1 MPSLVTDVPAEFLI
15 LGPVDVVREGVSVH
29 VTSGRTQVILA
40 MLLLDVG
47 QVIPFQRLVEAL
59 WEDDPP
65 STARS
70 QVQMCV
76 STLRRLLTG
85 TGAVILTQ
93 PPGYLL
99 RIPDGSLDLWRFR
112 ELCVTAES
120 LSDRRP
126 EEAAAHYREALA
138 LWRGDACASVASQV
152 VMRTSIRLNEDRWTA
167 LDRHMDLELRLGR
180 HQHMVAELAQ
190 LVATEPLRERPR
202 ALLMLALYR
211 SGRQA
216 EALEV
221 YRSGRRLLAEE
232 LGADPGKE
240 LRALEQAILTAD
252 PSLDIQSLVSP
263 QVGGAG
269 LGTMPR
275 QLPASVPVDVGRD
288 DGPGPERKQLH
299 TELAAAAVETE
310 DTASAALPGPGGPPA
325 WFPTQL
331 PADIADFTG
340 RGVQVDY
347 LCDALTRRDVAGGSG
362 AVRIAVVAG
371 TAGFGKTVLAVHTA
385 HQVRDL
391 FPDGQL
397 YVALSGAS
405 SGPAAP
411 GEVLARLLRD
421 LGVDGDKVP
430 AGDEERAALY
440 RTRLTGRRVL
450 ILLDDAKDVA
460 QVRPLLP
467 GSASCAVLVTT
478 RNRTPYL
485 VSTGFVDLD
494 VLPGRDALE
503 LFSRIVGG
511 GRTAAEP
518 EATAKTLSAC
528 AGLPLAIRICAA
540 RLATRRQWRIATMAA
555 RIRDERRRL
564 DEFQV
569 GDLEVRASFQVSY
582 DSLRAVRHSVD
593 PAHAFRLLGLWPG
606 QRISLPAAA
615 ALIGEPEADAAV
627 ALETLVDA
635 SLLESPEPDWYQ
647 FHDLLRL
654 FATERAQ
661 AEEPQETRSAAV
673 TRLLRWYLGM
683 AVAAAD
689 VVARH
694 RYRIQLDDPEVPS
707 MQVRSAADALGWY
720 ESERTGIIAAI
731 RQAAAAGLHSTAW
744 QLATAAYPL
753 FNRRDNWTDCAT
765 AHRIALDS
773 ARVARQRQA
782 EAWALQNLGFALA
795 RSGDEEALVC
805 LEEALAI
812 RREIGDLTGEAQTDI
827 ALVEAYARLQGTEAA
842 FGHSLHSLEKLRQM
856 EDPALL
862 TIALSNHGEC
872 CLQLG
877 RLDEAAG
884 CFREAL
890 SIITTSGESIFGRG
904 HVTENLGRVH
914 LGSGHLS
921 EAIARL
927 AEAYRFH
934 LAAGDLRGQASTLK
948 LLGAAQRKAG
958 REERGRKSLA
968 AALVLFKKL
977 KEDAEVRAIQATL
990 AKPAQRRPASAT
1002 GTAGTRG

>member
-1 MPSLVTDVPAEFLI
+1 MA
-15 LGPVDVVREGVSVH
+15 
-29 VTSGRTQVILA
+29 
-40 MLLLDVG
+40 
-47 QVIPFQRLVEAL
+47 
-59 WEDDPP
+59 
-65 STARS
+65 
-70 QVQMCV
+70 
-76 STLRRLLTG
+76 
-85 TGAVILTQ
+85 
-93 PPGYLL
+93 
-99 RIPDGSLDLWRFR
+99 
-112 ELCVTAES
+112 
-120 LSDRRP
+120 
-126 EEAAAHYREALA
+126 
-138 LWRGDACASVASQV
+138 
-152 VMRTSIRLNEDRWTA
+152 
-167 LDRHMDLELRLGR
+167 
-180 HQHMVAELAQ
+180 
-190 LVATEPLRERPR
+190 
-202 ALLMLALYR
+202 
-211 SGRQA
+211 
-216 EALEV
+216 
-221 YRSGRRLLAEE
+221 
-232 LGADPGKE
+232 
-240 LRALEQAILTAD
+240 
-252 PSLDIQSLVSP
+252 
-263 QVGGAG
+263 
-269 LGTMPR
+269 
-275 QLPASVPVDVGRD
+275 
-288 DGPGPERKQLH
+288 
-299 TELAAAAVETE
+299 
-310 DTASAALPGPGGPPA
+310 GGP
-325 WFPTQL
+325 
-331 PADIADFTG
+331 
-340 RGVQVDY
+340 
-347 LCDALTRRDVAGGSG
+347 G

-371 TAGFGKTVLAVHTA
+371 TAGFGKTVLAVRTA

-405 SGPAAP
+405 AGPAAP

-421 LGVDGDKVP
+421 LGVDGDKIPV
-430 AGDEERAALY
+430 GDEERAALY

-503 LFSRIVGG
+503 LFSRIAGG

-518 EATAKTLSAC
+518 EATAKILSAC

-582 DSLRAVRHSVD
+582 DSLHAVRHPVD
-593 PAHAFRLLGLWPG
+593 PAHALRLLGLWPG

-661 AEEPQETRSAAV
+661 AEEPQEIRSAAV

-694 RYRIQLDDPEVPS
+694 RYRIQLDDPEVPG

-720 ESERTGIIAAI
+720 EGERTGIIAAI

-773 ARVARQRQA
+773 ARLARQRQA

-795 RSGDEEALVC
+795 RSGDKEALVC

-827 ALVEAYARLQGTEAA
+827 ALVEAYARLQGPEAA
-842 FGHSLHSLEKLRQM
+842 FGHSLHSLEKLRRM
-856 EDPALL
+856 DDPALL

-877 RLDEAAG
+877 RLDEAAD

-904 HVTENLGRVH
+904 HVTENLGRVY

-927 AEAYRFH
+927 AEAHRFH

-958 REERGRKSLA
+958 REEQGRKSLA
-968 AALVLFKKL
+968 AALVLFEKL

-990 AKPAQRRPASAT
+990 AQPAQRRPASAT
-1002 GTAGTRG
+1002 GTAGARS